1 MKAKISLTLP
11 SCPPS
16 HHFPLVLHPQ
26 RHPLNKQVKKIK
38 NKKKDINSYTK
49 AAIDDQFYFNFMHNL
64 YHNHS
69 TFRNEV
75 MTKLWIQV
83 QHLC

>member
-26 RHPLNKQVKKIK
+26 THPLNKQVKK
-38 NKKKDINSYTK
+38 KKKVFFFKT
-49 AAIDDQFYFNFMHNL
+49 M
-64 YHNHS
+64 
-69 TFRNEV
+69 
-75 MTKLWIQV
+75 KL
-83 QHLC
+83 